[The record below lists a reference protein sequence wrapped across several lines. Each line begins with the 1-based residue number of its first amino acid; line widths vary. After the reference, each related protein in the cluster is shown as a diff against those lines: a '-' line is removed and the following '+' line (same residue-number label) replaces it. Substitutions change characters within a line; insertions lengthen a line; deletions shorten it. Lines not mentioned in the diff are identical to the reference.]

1 MILSDPSPFRISTA
15 MALLPGPVNLAK
27 EAIGMFAS
35 ATGFP
40 FLAEMLLPSS
50 WFLCEDIARLLN
62 KLSRSL
68 WQ

>member
-1 MILSDPSPFRISTA
+1 